1 MSERVEKTEEV
12 LLTEVE
18 AKKLLREAGIPVIET
33 RLAKTKR
40 EAVSISREIGF
51 PVVLKVISKDI
62 IHKSD
67 VGGVKVGLTGASQVS
82 NAYSEMLAS
91 IKQKMPE
98 ARIEGVSV
106 QRMATSGVELII
118 GMNKDPQFGPVIM
131 FGLGGIL
138 VEVLKDIS
146 FRLVPLSRRDA
157 AEMVREIKGYALL
170 QGYRG
175 QDPVD
180 ILHLE
185 ETIVKVSDFIDN
197 NPQIK
202 ELDIN
207 PLFASGKNI
216 VAADARVV
224 LEAGS

>member
-1 MSERVEKTEEV
+1 MSERVKKTKEV

-18 AKKLLREAGIPVIET
+18 AKKLLKEAGIPVIET
-33 RLAKTKR
+33 RLAKTKQ
-40 EAVSISREIGF
+40 EALSISRETGF
-51 PVVLKVISKDI
+51 PVVLKIISKDI

-67 VGGVKVGLTGASQVS
+67 AGGVKVGLASARQVG
-82 NAYSEMLAS
+82 NAYSEMIAS
-91 IKQKMPE
+91 IKEKIPE

-146 FRLVPLSRRDA
+146 FRLVPVSRRDA

-175 QDPVD
+175 QKPVD
-180 ILHLE
+180 IPRLE
-185 ETIVKVSDFIDN
+185 ETIVKVSDFIEN
-197 NPQIK
+197 NPQIQ

-207 PLFASGKNI
+207 PLFAAGKNI
-216 VAADARVV
+216 VAADARIV
-224 LEAGS
+224 LEADI

>member
-1 MSERVEKTEEV
+1 MSERVKKTKEV

-18 AKKLLREAGIPVIET
+18 AKKLLKEAGIPVIET
-33 RLAKTKR
+33 RLAKTKQ
-40 EAVSISREIGF
+40 EALSISRETGF
-51 PVVLKVISKDI
+51 PVVLKIISKDI

-67 VGGVKVGLTGASQVS
+67 AGGVKVGLASARQVG
-82 NAYSEMLAS
+82 NAYSEMIAS
-91 IKQKMPE
+91 IKEKIPE

-146 FRLVPLSRRDA
+146 FRLVPVSRRDA

-175 QDPVD
+175 QKPVD
-180 ILHLE
+180 IPRLE
-185 ETIVKVSDFIDN
+185 ETIVKVSDFIEND
-197 NPQIK
+197 PQIQ

-207 PLFASGKNI
+207 PLFAAGKNI
-216 VAADARVV
+216 VAADARIV
-224 LEAGS
+224 LEADI